1 MTARLAVPA
10 GVAPYVES
18 GTVSSADVEAARVL
32 LSLAGNTARPLRVW
46 LAVALCL
53 RTVRDGHSCL
63 DLTTLDLWGIAATDA
78 ECGTNPDE
86 WLADLTAARDLVSD
100 PGTLTAPRTP
110 LVIDGDRLYLR
121 RVHAEEVAVA
131 RRLLLDGARGV
142 TVILGGPGTG
152 KTTLVATK
160 LAAMSDSEVRSIA
173 LCAPTGK
180 AARHMK
186 TVLLQRAAEKN
197 AGPAVRAALEA
208 APSVTAHRL
217 LGYAPGR
224 SPRWQHNAGAPLEHG
239 LVIVDETSM
248 MSLSVM
254 ARLLDALRPDAQL
267 WLVGDPDQLASVE
280 SGTVLAD
287 IAAATQRQSSP
298 LSTRVV
304 PLVDQHRFAAD
315 SPIALLAAAVRDGD
329 EQAAVDALRSG
340 APGLTWID
348 PDAQVNELNALAS
361 GVVEHARTMAAA
373 AAEGRVA
380 DALRLKNEL
389 QVLSAVRAGRLGV
402 REWNAKVEAA
412 LGPAAAADWYPGRPV
427 LVLRNDPAL
436 NLANGDVGVV
446 CRTGDE
452 DRVWFGLPDDPWDV
466 AIARLPNV
474 ETVHALTI
482 HKSQGSEY
490 DRVVVVL
497 PGGESRIVTRELLYT
512 GVSRPRKELVV
523 VATEAQVRAAVS
535 TRVRRATGLADR
547 LLG

>member
-1 MTARLAVPA
+1 MTARLAVPDA
-10 GVAPYVES
+10 LGAYVDS
-18 GTVSSADVEAARVL
+18 GTVSAADVEAARVL
-32 LSLAGNTARPLRVW
+32 LSLAGNGTRPLRVW

-63 DLTTLDLWGIAATDA
+63 DLGSLDLWGIAAGDTA
-78 ECGTNPDE
+78 CGADPE
-86 WLADLTAARDLVSD
+86 PWLADLQSAVDLVGAPDVVS
-100 PGTLTAPRTP
+100 TPRTP
-110 LVIDGDRLYLR
+110 LVLDGDRLYLR

-131 RRLLLDGARGV
+131 RRLLLNGARGV

-152 KTTLVATK
+152 KTTLVASR
-160 LAAMSDSEVRSIA
+160 LAAMSDDEVGSIA

-186 TVLLQRAAEKN
+186 TVLVQRATEQN
-197 AGPAVRAALEA
+197 ASPAVRAALEA

-224 SPRWQHNAGAPLEHG
+224 NPRWRHNSREPLDVS

-248 MSLSVM
+248 MSLSTM
-254 ARLLDALRPDAQL
+254 ARLLDALRPGTDL

-287 IAAATQRQSSP
+287 IAEATRDPKSL
-298 LSTRVV
+298 LSAHVV
-304 PLVDQHRFAAD
+304 PLVEQHRFDKD

-329 EQAAVDALRSG
+329 EQAALDVLRSG

-348 PDAQVNELNALAS
+348 PDTQVDALNALA
-361 GVVEHARTMAAA
+361 GEVVTHARALARAAV
-373 AAEGRVA
+373 EGRVA
-380 DALRLKNEL
+380 DALRLKNDL

-412 LGPAAAADWYPGRPV
+412 LGPAASADWYPGRPV

-446 CRTGDE
+446 CRVNGE
-452 DRVWFGLPDDPWDV
+452 DRAWFGLPNDPWDV

-490 DRVVVVL
+490 EKVVVVL
-497 PGGESRIVTRELLYT
+497 PAGESRIVTRELLYT

-523 VATEAQVRAAVS
+523 VATEAQVRAAVG
-535 TRVRRATGLADR
+535 TEVRRATGLADR
-547 LLG
+547 L